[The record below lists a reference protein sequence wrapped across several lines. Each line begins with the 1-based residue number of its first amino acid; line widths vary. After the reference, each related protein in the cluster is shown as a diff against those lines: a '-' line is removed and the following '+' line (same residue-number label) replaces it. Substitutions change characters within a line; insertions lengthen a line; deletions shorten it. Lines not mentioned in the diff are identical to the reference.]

1 MIEND
6 EYWHEHVDTLQYG
19 SFSYTALLYLA
30 DGRGA
35 DFDGGDFVF
44 DALHGRPASRVGPRR
59 GRVVA
64 FSSGA
69 EFPHHVER
77 VTRGDRL
84 AVTIAFTCRREDGIE
99 DFLSRAVD

>member
-44 DALHGRPASRVGPRR
+44 DASHGRPASRVGPRR

-77 VTRGDRL
+77 VTRGDRP
-84 AVTIAFTCRREDGIE
+84 
-99 DFLSRAVD
+99 SP